1 MVLRAVYFHNW
12 QVIGTVLCG
21 NCVTEVE
28 KQCTGRPSFTVSIDG
43 EYFQDMRHLFKDLH
57 KKRKK
62 KKKKTQTSSNI
73 EVFLSLH
80 FHSLHLQR
88 WKFSSLPATAA
99 LLFLKATLYG
109 SLPWWSWRVGSAP
122 WANRRDRTP
131 MWPSWRTFASIFVYP
146 ISTCAD
152 TARGEAPWQHCWFT
166 SAPAVSKMSAMCR
179 WPWLSKDQYF
189 VDDDDADDDEVALVV
204 KRSVWWWWWW
214 CGWWWGGPGCQKISM
229 MLMVMMRMMMR
240 TIREET

>member
-1 MVLRAVYFHNW
+1 MDKSLEQSYVATVPQRWKSKAQADNHLQCQLMVSTFRTWDLSSR
-12 QVIGTVLCG
+12 T
-21 NCVTEVE
+21 
-28 KQCTGRPSFTVSIDG
+28 SI
-43 EYFQDMRHLFKDLH
+43 
-57 KKRKK
+57 KK
-62 KKKKTQTSSNI
+62 KKRRKKHKPLQKLK
-73 EVFLSLH
+73 FLSLR

-189 VDDDDADDDEVALVV
+189 VDDDDADDDEVALIV

-214 CGWWWGGPGCQKISM
+214 YIYIM
-229 MLMVMMRMMMR
+229 MQFCLSV
-240 TIREET
+240 TKNEHFLLGVSFNHP